1 MTPDGKSR
9 SEPSAQSSQRRPSL
23 ARSQRWRPWQ
33 TNPQPP
39 WLPRSR
45 GNLLR
50 DRSCRLTSNK
60 LGINK
65 NAGRDYDKDAFKRA
79 KDKIT
84 TREKYEGERNKQ
96 KRDNNNRK
104 GGRNR

>member
-1 MTPDGKSR
+1 LADQPAAALAAPFAE
-9 SEPSAQSSQRRPSL
+9 EPPPGPQLSADEQQ
-23 ARSQRWRPWQ
+23 AW
-33 TNPQPP
+33 
-39 WLPRSR
+39 
-45 GNLLR
+45 
-50 DRSCRLTSNK
+50 D
-60 LGINK
+60 NK

-104 GGRNR
+104 GGRKR